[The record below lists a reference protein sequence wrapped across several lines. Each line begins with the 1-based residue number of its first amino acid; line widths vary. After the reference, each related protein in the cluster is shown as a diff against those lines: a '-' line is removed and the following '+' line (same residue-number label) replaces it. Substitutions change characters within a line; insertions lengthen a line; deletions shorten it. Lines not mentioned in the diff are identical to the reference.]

1 MFELSHTLIYLF
13 HFFFFL
19 YPLHN
24 TPGKFANNKLS
35 QSQANTAI
43 DEKEKFPFAFEYEYV

>member
-1 MFELSHTLIYLF
+1 MFELSHTLIYLS
-13 HFFFFL
+13 HLFFFL
-19 YPLHN
+19 YPLYN

-43 DEKEKFPFAFEYEYV
+43 DEKEKFPFAFEYEYI